1 MGGGFKSS
9 MKILVTGAAGF
20 IGFHL
25 CKRLLDD
32 GWEVVGVDNLNQYY
46 DPKLKETR
54 KKILDSYNSFRFFNY
69 NIEDFYAM
77 EKIFQDH
84 KFDKVCN
91 LAAQAGVLYSLENPL
106 AYQKSNIEG
115 FQVIIELCK
124 IYGVKDFV
132 YASSSSVYGGSK
144 SNKPSSEI
152 DPTDTPVS
160 LYAATKKCN
169 ELVAHTYNK
178 MFGLNCTGL
187 RYFTVYGPYGRPDM
201 ALFIFTKNI
210 LNDEPINVNNYGK
223 MTRSFTYVTDI
234 IDGTV
239 AAINTPMGNEVINLG
254 GFQSVELLYYI
265 ELIEKYLGKKAKKNL
280 VPLPDGDIVSS
291 NADLTKA
298 KRLLGYH
305 PVFAV
310 EDGVEYFIDWY
321 KKYYGV

>member
-1 MGGGFKSS
+1 

-25 CKRLLDD
+25 CQRLLDD
-32 GWEVVGVDNLNQYY
+32 GWNVVGVDNLNKYY
-46 DPKLKETR
+46 DPKLKRTR
-54 KKILDSYNSFRFFNY
+54 KIILDSRNNFRFNDN
-69 NIEDFYAM
+69 NIEDFDAM
-77 EKIFQDH
+77 EKIFKEH

-91 LAAQAGVLYSLENPL
+91 LAAQAGVLYSLENPF

-115 FQVIIELCK
+115 FQVVIELTK
-124 IYGVKDFV
+124 KYGIKDFV
-132 YASSSSVYGGSK
+132 YASSSSVYGGNK
-144 SNKPSSEI
+144 SDKPSSES

-169 ELVAHTYNK
+169 EMVAHAYSK

-210 LNDEPINVNNYGK
+210 LNDEPINVNNFGK
-223 MTRSFTYVTDI
+223 MSRSFTYISDI
-234 IDGTV
+234 VDGTIS
-239 AAINTPMGNEVINLG
+239 AINTPMQNEVINLG

-280 VPLPDGDIVSS
+280 VPLPGGDIISS
-291 NADLTKA
+291 NADLSKA
-298 KRLLGYH
+298 KKLLGYN
-305 PVFAV
+305 PIFAV